1 MTENLKPRT
10 AFAISGF
17 KQFVVII
24 DKLQEIS
31 SFEIWHLEGHLPSVD
46 NVVTFQFF
54 AKVL

>member
-31 SFEIWHLEGHLPSVD
+31 SFEIRHLEGHLPSVD